1 MTIQAAYYSTFAVD
15 SLRGIHA
22 SSAQPVYK
30 LAFMTPA
37 FRYNTLNTRWQDI
50 DWREISPS
58 GKPNLQGNEIPYPK
72 GGYEIEMFASM
83 IDGKFRL
90 YPRNQSSITTLI
102 NYGFQ
107 SGWDFK
113 TLVLYESKS
122 GSLVFAFNAF
132 EAISGDYGGRFLKP
146 RYVESNE
153 VWNAGPPLIS
163 SDLPPETSGTIEFLK
178 GAALPPYI
186 YDGEVRGI
194 VPGDDGS
201 YYLAGTFTKM
211 AEGRYA
217 GRGAFDLVDS
227 ETGFKRS
234 TRFKVS
240 GGSVRHIM
248 SDGTGG
254 LFILGDFTQAG
265 DLSRDCICKYTPDF
279 EVDSSWNINVNI
291 TGVILTGGVT
301 DQFLYVGGDFDIV
314 YSGTTYSNLVRF
326 NLENGSLDVEWKPNP
341 SINVRTIKIH
351 TETSSNEFS
360 SAANKILYVGGGFT
374 TIKSFDPST
383 SLYVTYSKKYLARF
397 NMGELDDPPELDLD
411 WGPTLNNG
419 GHVHVIETDENHV
432 YVGGAFTIASSMT
445 RRRILRAHHTLNPY
459 LGLDTSWSA
468 NWGDGYVNSK
478 NFIRSFAFYGDYIF
492 ASARSDNLSDRNS
505 SIRTLGAF
513 SIKNSSV
520 LNFFPIFQNGAGL
533 SQIWNM
539 SIHNNTLYCVG
550 SFQSVNGE
558 DRQGAVSFDLSNE
571 IPTILPWTVAVNK
584 SGPLLTGEI
593 SLYPINLGVFL
604 GGNDLSPIIF
614 RNGLCRINSDGKID
628 SWNPIVDSTPKFSC
642 IERHG
647 GFVYVGF
654 SADNSTPQPGLQRLV
669 RISEDTG
676 AFSSTWPGGSIGAS
690 GTGNVLFLKV
700 NEGKLYVGSTG
711 LIGGQK
717 YIARFSLGEQIT
729 QDLWNPN
736 IEHVS
741 SRGVETGTGFV
752 NGFDIKDDNVCLSG
766 KFTRTGGFERE
777 GFSIISA
784 LTGETK
790 EAIGDLSPIIAGDGI
805 SNRYPVVLGDDGA
818 YVAGSFT
825 SVKRGSSAILTGID
839 EEDIDISNNLRTD
852 GKVMTITPDG
862 SGGFYIGG
870 TFTKI
875 LGKKRNRIAH
885 IDSTLSL
892 TDWSPNINGQV
903 NKIYKYDNYIYV
915 VGSFTQ
921 INDIS
926 RLRSARFIIQED
938 DIVLDTGYITNFS
951 GGNAQVRAVVS
962 DGNWVYYGLDD
973 SYLTSYSKR
982 YVKLNGF
989 SLNAHRGLVRVS
1001 SATGLLDIQWACK
1014 VWLSIPSYYRR
1025 VGFVND
1031 ITLNSDSSK
1040 IYICGLYNNAFD
1052 SSSNGGSLYGNASC
1066 FSTAN
1071 GGSIIQQWTVSIP
1084 THPYRNIDYNR
1095 LSNRTL
1101 PLRESTG
1108 KGIVLFR
1115 VLNSIKIYGGHVYVA
1130 GAPFLWGTSTSKHR
1144 SSRIARFPIEQNGSN
1159 FGLADT
1165 SFRLSYEGDSRIVS
1179 LVSNENREHRQ
1190 NFGTSIE
1197 FDLEG
1202 NIHFSSSNFNIGV
1215 FNPVQKTF
1223 SYTPFDGY
1231 LKLNG
1236 QSGEIKYFFDQKTS
1250 YPVHTT
1256 SIFKDNFMVA
1266 GSQSPDAWD
1275 VFTSIAHIGNDGK
1288 IRKIFPNFNGTTDIK
1303 MSIFKDG
1310 RWLYA
1315 ISNNRFDSSINKDK
1329 YFIVCNLNEENI
1341 SVPKKSKS
1349 LVLSAPSGAKSL
1361 AKVGDYIVIA
1371 GSEMTRDPAAKNDT
1385 VWGDFIDHG
1394 VSGGR
1399 KVVYYKITESP

>member
-1 MTIQAAYYSTFAVD
+1 MTIQAAYYSTFALD
-15 SLRGIHA
+15 SLRGVHA
-22 SSAQPVYK
+22 SSAIPVYK
-30 LAFMTPA
+30 LAFMTPE

-58 GKPNLQGNEIPYPK
+58 GKPNLQKTEVPYPK
-72 GGYEIEMFASM
+72 GGYQIEVISSM
-83 IDGKFRL
+83 VDGKFRL

-107 SGWDFK
+107 SGWNFK

-122 GSLVFAFNAF
+122 GSLVFAFNAL

-146 RYVESNE
+146 RYIESKE
-153 VWNAGPPLIS
+153 VWNAGPPLVS
-163 SDLPPETSGTIEFLK
+163 SDLPPETSGTIEFLNSI
-178 GAALPPYI
+178 ALPPYI
-186 YDGEVRGI
+186 YNGEVRGVI
-194 VPGDDGS
+194 PGDNDS
-201 YYLAGTFTKM
+201 YYLAGTFTKI

-227 ETGFKRS
+227 ETGLKRPA
-234 TRFKVS
+234 RFKVS
-240 GGSVRHIM
+240 GGSVHQII

-254 LFILGDFTQAG
+254 LFILGNFTQAG
-265 DLSRDCICKYTPDF
+265 DLTRDCICKYTPDF
-279 EVDSSWNINVNI
+279 EVDSSWNINANI
-291 TGVILTGGVT
+291 SGVILAGDIT

-314 YSGTTYSNLVRF
+314 YGGITYSNLVRF
-326 NLENGSLDVEWKPNP
+326 NLETGALDVEWKPNP
-341 SINVRTIKIH
+341 STNVRTIKVH
-351 TETSSNEFS
+351 TETSSDEFS
-360 SAANKILYVGGGFT
+360 SAANKILYIGGGFT
-374 TIKSFDPST
+374 TVKSFDPLT

-397 NMGELDDPPELDLD
+397 NMGELDDPPELDLE
-411 WGPTLNNG
+411 WGPTLNSQ
-419 GHVHVIETDENHV
+419 VHIIETDENHV
-432 YVGGAFTIASSMT
+432 YAGGAFTTASSMS

-468 NWGDGYVNSK
+468 NWGDGYVNAN
-478 NFIRSFAFYGDYIF
+478 NFIRAFAFYGDYIF
-492 ASARSDNLSDRNS
+492 ASARSDNLSVRSS

-513 SIKNSSV
+513 STKNSSV
-520 LNFFPIFQNGAGL
+520 LNFFPNFQNGAGL
-533 SQIWNM
+533 SQVWNM
-539 SIHNNTLYCVG
+539 SIHNDTLYCVG
-550 SFQSVNGE
+550 SFQSVDGE
-558 DRQGAVSFDLSNE
+558 DRQGAVSFDLSEE
-571 IPTILPWTVAVNK
+571 IPSILPWTVTVNK
-584 SGPLLTGEI
+584 SGPGLTGEI
-593 SLYPINLGVFL
+593 SLYPMTSGIFL

-614 RNGLCRINSDGKID
+614 RNGLCKINSDGKID
-628 SWNPIVDSTPKFSC
+628 SWNPISDSTPKFSC
-642 IERHG
+642 IERHE
-647 GFVYVGF
+647 GFIYAGF

-676 AFSSTWPGGSIGAS
+676 AFSSTWPGGTIGAS

-700 NEGKLYVGSTG
+700 HEEKLYVGSTG

-729 QDLWNPN
+729 QDLWNP
-736 IEHVS
+736 IVEHIS
-741 SRGVETGTGFV
+741 SRNVETGAGFV
-752 NGFDIKDDNVCLSG
+752 NSFDIKDDNVYLSG

-777 GFSIISA
+777 GFSIVSA
-784 LTGETK
+784 STGETK
-790 EAIGDLSPIIAGDGI
+790 GVIGDLFPLVAGDGVA
-805 SNRYPVVLGDDGA
+805 NRYPVISGDDGA

-825 SVKRGSSAILTGID
+825 SVERGSSVILTGIN
-839 EEDIDISNNLRTD
+839 EEDVDVSNNLRTN
-852 GKVMTITPDG
+852 GTITTITSDG
-862 SGGFYIGG
+862 SGGFYVGG

-903 NKIYKYDNYIYV
+903 NKIYKYDDYIYV

-921 INDIS
+921 INGIS

-938 DIVLDTGYITNFS
+938 DIILDGDYITNFS
-951 GGNAQVRAVVS
+951 GGNVQVRAVVS

-973 SYLTSYSKR
+973 SYLTTYSKA

-989 SLNAHRGLVRVS
+989 SLNTHRGLVRVS
-1001 SATGLLDIQWACK
+1001 SATGLLDMQWACK
-1014 VWLSIPSYYRR
+1014 IWLSISSYYRV

-1031 ITLNSDSSK
+1031 IALNSDSSK

-1066 FSTAN
+1066 FSTEN
-1071 GGSIIQQWTVSIP
+1071 GGSIIQQWTISIP

-1095 LSNRTL
+1095 LLNRTL
-1101 PLRESTG
+1101 PLRESYW
-1108 KGIVLFR
+1108 KGIILFR
-1115 VLNSIKIYGGHVYVA
+1115 ILNSIKIYGDHVYVA
-1130 GAPFLWGTSTSKHR
+1130 GSPFLWGTSTSKHR
-1144 SSRIARFPIEQNGSN
+1144 SSRIARFPLEQNGLN

-1179 LVSNENREHRQ
+1179 LVSNENLEHRQ
-1190 NFGTSIE
+1190 NYGTSIE
-1197 FDLEG
+1197 FDTEG
-1202 NIHFSSSNFNIGV
+1202 NIHFSSLNFKIGV
-1215 FNPVQKTF
+1215 FNSVQKTF

-1236 QSGEIKYFFDQKTS
+1236 QTGEIKYFFDQKTS
-1250 YPVHTT
+1250 YPIHTT
-1256 SIFKDNFMVA
+1256 SIFKDNFMAA
-1266 GSQSPDAWD
+1266 GSQSPDTWD
-1275 VFTSIAHIGNDGK
+1275 VFTSIAHIGDDGK
-1288 IRKIFPNFNGTTDIK
+1288 IRKVFPGFVGTGDIK
-1303 MSIFKDG
+1303 MSILKDG

-1315 ISNNRFDSSINKDK
+1315 ISNNKFDSSSNKDR
-1329 YFIVCNLNEENI
+1329 YFIVCDLNEENI
-1341 SVPKKSKS
+1341 SVPRKSKS
-1349 LVLSAPSGAKSL
+1349 LVSSAPSGAKSL

-1371 GSEMTRDPAAKNDT
+1371 GGEMTRDPAAKNDT